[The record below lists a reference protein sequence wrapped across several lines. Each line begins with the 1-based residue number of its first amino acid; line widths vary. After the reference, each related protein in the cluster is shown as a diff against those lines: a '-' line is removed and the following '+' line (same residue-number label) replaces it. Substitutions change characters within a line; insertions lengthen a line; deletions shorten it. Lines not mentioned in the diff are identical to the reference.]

1 MTHLT
6 VCSSQGDNDRCP
18 TVHATLTPLLQNHLA
33 GVKTLPQQDSARGH
47 GGAYFPYALA
57 RKHLHAAKA
66 RGWQDVF
73 PARHLAVDPCSSL
86 TRRHQVDPSVIHKA
100 IQESVRRAGM
110 AQPISAHTVR
120 HVFAMHLLQ
129 RGTNIRPMQHRRG
142 HHHVATTILDTPILP
157 QGGQG
162 VPSPLDDP
170 GVRLSCLVC
179 LA

>member
-18 TVHATLTPLLQNHLA
+18 TVPATLTPLLQNHLA
-33 GVKTLPQQDSARGH
+33 RDKTLPQQDSARGH

-73 PARHLAVDPCSSL
+73 PARHLVVDPCSSL

-100 IQESVRRAGM
+100 IQESVCRAGL

-120 HVFAMHLLQ
+120 HVFATRLLQ
-129 RGTNIRPMQHRRG
+129 RGTDIRTIRPLLVHNY
-142 HHHVATTILDTPILP
+142 VDTTILDTPILP
-157 QGGQG
+157 
-162 VPSPLDDP
+162 
-170 GVRLSCLVC
+170 
-179 LA
+179 